1 MQLYLPPAYSIN
13 KDFLRQVLNDEKKL
27 LRLDEVKRINV
38 PFFDELSVKNIYPQ
52 VKDDPDIAS
61 HFCKETESGR
71 LPEREYFFNV
81 VNTHQPEYMK
91 LLVDHALKQ
100 RNSAEGQE

>member
-1 MQLYLPPAYSIN
+1 M
-13 KDFLRQVLNDEKKL
+13 KQVLAEEKKL

-38 PFFDELSVKNIYPQ
+38 PFFDELSVKNIYPR
-52 VKDDPDIAS
+52 VKDDPAIAS
-61 HFCKETESGR
+61 YFSKETESGR

-91 LLVDHALKQ
+91 LLIDHALKQ